1 MKTAEQKRKDLREM
15 LNSKDLTFV
24 MEAHDGM
31 SAKICEEQGFK
42 AIWASGLSVSTAL
55 GYRDNNELSFSQVAD
70 HCYYMS
76 RCTNIPV
83 IVDCDTMYGDFNT
96 ARTSLQMFERAGV
109 AGLIIEDKVFPKKN
123 SFLNNGKKALANPM
137 EFALKIRAIQD
148 SKTDPNM
155 VVVARVESFLVGND
169 VDDAIMRASLYVD
182 EGHADAVLIHSK
194 KPTSEDI
201 DAFMERWNNKAP
213 VFIVPT
219 KYYKVPSDHYREIG
233 INTVIWAN
241 HNMRTAI
248 TAMRETTKTIFETE
262 SLMGIE
268 DKIISV
274 SDVFKFQGNDELSEA
289 EKKYLPK
296 SASTAQAI
304 ILGASKVKGTDINKT
319 EIMVGKKDVLHH
331 QIDAFKYY
339 GIGDIT
345 AIVPQ
350 GCSSNPTI
358 STVQSTTYQGTTELD
373 SLKLVSDQLK
383 SNTIISYGDLIYR
396 RYIIQ
401 ELLDS
406 TDDVTLVT
414 DSVLTSKS
422 TYNEYVNS
430 VYNSDNF
437 VNDKNEEVQSV
448 TTEIDRS
455 AKMDEPVSLFI
466 GLMSVKNPFVIT
478 AIQEFLT
485 NCDTTTAHMCDLI
498 NYLIANGFTVGIRYI
513 ESSSWV
519 DVNSYAD
526 VEKAN
531 IIK

>member
-1 MKTAEQKRKDLREM
+1 MKTAKQKRIDLREM
-15 LNSKDLTFV
+15 LNSKELTFV
-24 MEAHDGM
+24 MEAHDGA
-31 SAKICEEQGFK
+31 SSKIVEEAGFK

-70 HCYYMS
+70 HCYYMA

-96 ARTSLQMFERAGV
+96 ARTALQLFERAGV

-148 SKTDPNM
+148 SKIDPNM

-169 VDDAIMRASLYVD
+169 VDDAIMRANLYVD

-219 KYYKVPSDHYREIG
+219 KYYKVPSDHFREIG

-248 TAMRETTKTIFETE
+248 TAMRETTKNIFETE
-262 SLMGIE
+262 SLMGVE

-304 ILGASKVKGTDINKT
+304 ILGASKVKGTELNKT
-319 EIMVGKKDVLHH
+319 EIIVGKKDVLHH

-339 GIGDIT
+339 GIGDII
-345 AIVPQ
+345 AVVPE
-350 GCSSNPTI
+350 GCSSNPDIT
-358 STVQSTTYQGTTELD
+358 TYQSTTYKGTTELD
-373 SLKLVSDQLK
+373 SLKLVKDKLK
-383 SNTIISYGDLIYR
+383 SNSIISYGDLIYR

-406 TDDVTLVT
+406 TDDVTLVVNRIIF
-414 DSVLTSKS
+414 STSS
-422 TYNEYVNS
+422 HNEYVNAVENFNELTCEKSEKVTS
-430 VYNSDNF
+430 VSTKIDYDNS
-437 VNDKNEEVQSV
+437 S
-448 TTEIDRS
+448 TPI
-455 AKMDEPVSLFI
+455 SLFI
-466 GLMSVKNPFVIT
+466 GLMSIKNPLVVDSINKYL
-478 AIQEFLT
+478 ES
-485 NCDTTTAHMCDLI
+485 CDTSKNHMCDLI
-498 NYLIANGFTVGIRYI
+498 NHLIEKGFTVGTRYI
-513 ESSSWV
+513 DLSSYV
-519 DVNSYAD
+519 DVNEYAD

-531 IIK
+531 TIK

>member
-1 MKTAEQKRKDLREM
+1 MKTAEQKRKDLRDL
-15 LNSKDLTFV
+15 LNSKELTFV
-24 MEAHDGM
+24 MEAHDGA
-31 SAKICEEQGFK
+31 SAKIVEETGFK
-42 AIWASGLSVSTAL
+42 AIWASGLSLSTSL

-70 HCYYMS
+70 HCYYMA

-96 ARTSLQMFERAGV
+96 ARTALQLFERAGV

-201 DAFMERWNNKAP
+201 DVFMERWNNKAP

-219 KYYKVPSDHYREIG
+219 KYYKVPADHYRELG

-248 TAMRETTKTIFETE
+248 TAMRETCKNIFETE
-262 SLMGIE
+262 SLMGVE

-296 SASTAQAI
+296 SASTAQAV
-304 ILGASKVKGTDINKT
+304 ILGASKVKGTNLNKT
-319 EIMVGKKDVLHH
+319 EIVVGKKDVLHH

-339 GIGDIT
+339 GIGNVT
-345 AIVPQ
+345 AVLPED
-350 GCSSNPTI
+350 CSTDSSVNTI
-358 STVQSTTYQGTTELD
+358 FSKTYKGTTELD
-373 SLKLVSDQLK
+373 SLKLVKDDLK
-383 SNTIISYGDLIYR
+383 PNTIISYGDLIYR
-396 RYIIQ
+396 RYILQ

-406 TDDVTLVT
+406 TDDVTLVVNRNM
-414 DSVLTSKS
+414 SSKS
-422 TYNEYVNS
+422 AYNEYCNS
-430 VYNSDNF
+430 I
-437 VNDKNEEVQSV
+437 EEVDEITGEKSEKVLSV
-448 TTEIDRS
+448 IHETIPGIDMS
-455 AKMDEPVSLFI
+455 VSLFV
-466 GLMSVKNPFVIT
+466 GLMTVKNPMVIE
-478 AIQEFLT
+478 AIRSYLES
-485 NCDTTTAHMCDLI
+485 CDTTKDHMCNLI
-498 NYLIANGFTVGIRYI
+498 NELIDKGFKVGTRYI
-513 ESSSWV
+513 DLSSYV
-519 DVNSYAD
+519 DVNEYAD

-531 IIK
+531 TIK

>member
-1 MKTAEQKRKDLREM
+1 MKTPEQKRKDLREM
-15 LNSKDLTFV
+15 INSKELSFV

-31 SAKICEEQGFK
+31 SSKIVEEVGFK

-76 RCTNIPV
+76 RCVNIPV

-96 ARTSLQMFERAGV
+96 ARTALQLFERAGV

-137 EFALKIRAIQD
+137 EFALKLRAIQD

-169 VDDAIMRASLYVD
+169 VDDALMRANLYVD

-201 DAFMERWNNKAP
+201 DKFMERWNNKAP

-219 KYYKVPSDHYREIG
+219 KYYKVPADHFREIG

-248 TAMRETTKTIFETE
+248 TAMRETTKNIFDNE

-304 ILGASKVKGTDINKT
+304 ILGASKVKGTDLNKT

-339 GIGDIT
+339 GIGDII
-345 AIVPQ
+345 AVLPN
-350 GCSSNPTI
+350 GCSSNPDI
-358 STVQSTTYQGTTELD
+358 STQYSSTYKGTTELD
-373 SLKLVSDQLK
+373 SLKLIKECIKPNS
-383 SNTIISYGDLIYR
+383 IISYGDLIYR

-406 TDDVTLVT
+406 TEDVTLVV
-414 DSVLTSKS
+414 DRNLSSKS
-422 TYNEYVNS
+422 SHNEYVNS
-430 VYNSDNF
+430 KEVSDTLTF
-437 VNDKNEEVQSV
+437 EKYEEVTSV
-448 TTEIDRS
+448 STEIQYDNTS
-455 AKMDEPVSLFI
+455 TPISLFI
-466 GLMSVKNPFVIT
+466 GLMTIKNPLVI
-478 AIQEFLT
+478 ESL
-485 NCDTTTAHMCDLI
+485 NSYLEKCDTSKDHMCDLI
-498 NYLIANGFTVGIRYI
+498 NYLITKGFTVGVRYI
-513 ESSSWV
+513 DLSSYA
-519 DVNSYAD
+519 DVNEYAD

-531 IIK
+531 TIK